1 VLWRGTSERDNRL
14 GRSTGTSRLPIC
26 YVLWSDLPTKTVS
39 LSDPTEAAGDL
50 SRDRKVRPCITTKSS
65 PSQLN
70 ACICE
75 IDERA
80 ALPARSFN
88 TFPHLK
94 TALAR
99 FNTTS
104 GVKPWWLLPT
114 RHKLQANGLLDDSE
128 RWAVRSD
135 QLYISNWKMLTEA
148 MRKSTYVSGY
158 EW

>member
-1 VLWRGTSERDNRL
+1 MHAFVRLTSEL
-14 GRSTGTSRLPIC
+14 C
-26 YVLWSDLPTKTVS
+26 AC
-39 LSDPTEAAGDL
+39 E
-50 SRDRKVRPCITTKSS
+50 
-65 PSQLN
+65 LN
-70 ACICE
+70 
-75 IDERA
+75 ERV
-80 ALPARSFN
+80 ALNARSFN

-114 RHKLQANGLLDDSE
+114 RHKLQINGLLDDSE

>member
-1 VLWRGTSERDNRL
+1 MRAFVRLTSEL
-14 GRSTGTSRLPIC
+14 C
-26 YVLWSDLPTKTVS
+26 V
-39 LSDPTEAAGDL
+39 
-50 SRDRKVRPCITTKSS
+50 
-65 PSQLN
+65 
-70 ACICE
+70 CE
-75 IDERA
+75 IDERV
-80 ALPARSFN
+80 ALTARSFN